1 MKKRNILFLEASYQ
15 LLFLCTFSKT
25 WEYFTAQHKCNATTP
40 SRNAVITLVYR
51 CRTKVTYSD
60 HLAQEESMVPGKSI
74 SNTQSVRGPLGEV
87 ILHLRQVQSAVVV
100 AVAALRRQNC
110 ELDEDI
116 AAVLQ
121 RSVADPIHDQI
132 EHLETLMH

>member
-1 MKKRNILFLEASYQ
+1 MVAS
-15 LLFLCTFSKT
+15 
-25 WEYFTAQHKCNATTP
+25 
-40 SRNAVITLVYR
+40 
-51 CRTKVTYSD
+51 
-60 HLAQEESMVPGKSI
+60 KSI
-74 SNTQSVRGPLGEV
+74 SRTQPIRGPLGEV

-121 RSVADPIHDQI
+121 RSVADRIHDQI
-132 EHLETLMH
+132 EQLETLMH